1 MATPTENRGV
11 LKTIFDFLN
20 SDAGGVVLFCGAL
33 LFVLCF
39 TGTCGLLDLRMKQQ
53 HELDMARVKL
63 QMGQPRSAQAP
74 EQCPQH
80 AGTSDATDT
89 TDAGE

>member
-53 HELDMARVKL
+53 HELDMAKVKL
-63 QMGQPRSAQAP
+63 QMEQTQAH

-80 AGTSDATDT
+80 AGTSDATD
-89 TDAGE
+89 GGL